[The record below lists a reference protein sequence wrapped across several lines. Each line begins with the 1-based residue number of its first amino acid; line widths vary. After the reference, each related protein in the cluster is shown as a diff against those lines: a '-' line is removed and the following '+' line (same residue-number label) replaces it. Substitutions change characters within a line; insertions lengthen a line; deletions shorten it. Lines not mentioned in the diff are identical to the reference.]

1 MKKIPMRSFS
11 EALALAES
19 WTQPPFDKDTVS
31 AVKALLTLPD
41 REKETAIL
49 DRFGYD
55 LSFGTAG
62 MRAIMDVGTARINEY
77 TIARVSHAVAQV
89 LKSGKTK
96 PAVVIGYDGRKD
108 SAKFAR
114 IAQLKF
120 LAQGVDVFAFDRILP
135 TPLIPFAV
143 RRLKADCGVMITSS
157 HNAAPY
163 NGYKVYAANGAQ
175 ILSPFDTDVM
185 AAMEKIPFAGNDTPV
200 TATGKLTLLDE
211 KLLKD
216 YVDWVTS
223 EVDFAPKENRALK
236 IVFTPLHGA
245 AGAMMNAVFY
255 RSGFKNF
262 LPVPQQ
268 YEPRPDFATVK
279 APNPENKDSL
289 DMAIAMAKEENAD
302 LILATDGDGD
312 RVGVAYK
319 TANGYTSLTGNQIG
333 TLFLYYLL
341 AKQREKKADLS
352 KTIALS
358 SLVSTPLTRVICEKF
373 GVRHFET
380 LTGFKNM
387 GNKADAILTAEPGTR
402 MVLAFEEAFGVTVG
416 DSRDKDGIVSCL
428 LGAHIAAD
436 IPTTDGRPPAADK
449 DGILAGGIEIWLEK
463 MYAECG
469 YASEDAVEKEFPG
482 AEGIAAMGA
491 VVEKLRQNP
500 LTEFL
505 GSPVTS
511 LRDFKKGTEIR
522 AGKEIPIQD
531 IPAQNL
537 IYYTNAAGD
546 WFAIRPSGTEPKVKA
561 YVGIRQKSTERLTAL
576 CHFAA
581 GLLE

>member
-1 MKKIPMRSFS
+1 MRTFS

-19 WTQPPFDKDTVS
+19 WAKTPFDNETIT
-31 AVKALLTLPD
+31 AVKALLSLPET
-41 REKETAIL
+41 EKQTSVL

-62 MRAIMDVGTARINEY
+62 MRAIMDVGTAKINEY
-77 TIARVSHAVAQV
+77 TIARVSVAVAQV
-89 LKSGKTK
+89 LRG
-96 PAVVIGYDGRKD
+96 PALSSSRKGAYRSVVIGYDGRKD
-108 SAKFAR
+108 SPKFAR
-114 IAQLKF
+114 VAQLKF
-120 LAQGVDVFAFDRILP
+120 LEAGIDVFAFDRILP

-143 RRLKADCGVMITSS
+143 RRLKADCGIMITSS

-185 AAMEKIPFAGNDTPV
+185 AAMESLPYAGGGEKATTP
-200 TATGKLTLLDE
+200 GKLTILDE
-211 KLLKD
+211 TLLKD
-216 YVDWVTS
+216 YVAWATS
-223 EVDFAPKENRALK
+223 EADFSPREKRSLK

-245 AGAMMNAVFY
+245 AGAMMNSVFY
-255 RSGFKNF
+255 RADFKYF
-262 LPVPQQ
+262 MPVPQQ
-268 YEPRPDFATVK
+268 YEPRPDFPTVK

-289 DMAIAMAKEENAD
+289 DMAIRMAKEENAD

-312 RVGVAYK
+312 RVGVAYQK
-319 TANGYTSLTGNQIG
+319 DGGYVSLTGNQIG

-341 AKQREKKADLS
+341 AKAREKNTLS
-352 KTIALS
+352 PKLIALS
-358 SLVSTPLTRVICEKF
+358 SVVSTPLTRIICEKF
-373 GVRHFET
+373 GIRHFET

-387 GNKADAILTAEPGTR
+387 GNKADELIQADSQTK
-402 MVLAFEEAFGVTVG
+402 MVLAFEEAFGVTIG

-436 IPTTDGRPPAADK
+436 
-449 DGILAGGIEIWLEK
+449 GGIEHWLEK

-469 YASEDAVEKEFPG
+469 YAAEDAVEKEFPG

-491 VVEKLRQNP
+491 VVEKLRAHP
-500 LTEFL
+500 LKEFL
-505 GSPVTS
+505 GSPVVS
-511 LRDFKKGTEIR
+511 LRDFKKRIEYR
-522 AGKEIPIQD
+522 DGKEIPITE

-546 WFAIRPSGTEPKVKA
+546 WFALRPSGTEPKVKA
-561 YVGIRQKSTERLTAL
+561 YVGIRENSTERLTAL

>member
-1 MKKIPMRSFS
+1 MRSFS

-19 WTQPPFDKDTVS
+19 WTQPHFDKDTVS
-31 AVKALLTLPD
+31 AVKALLALPEA
-41 REKETAIL
+41 EKETAIM

-62 MRAIMDVGTARINEY
+62 MRAVMDVGTAKINGY
-77 TIARVSHAVAQV
+77 TIARVSQAVAQV
-89 LKSGKTK
+89 LNKSPRGSR
-96 PAVVIGYDGRKD
+96 ASVVVGYDGRKD

-185 AAMEKIPFAGNDTPV
+185 AAMQKIPFAGDDATGSTP
-200 TATGKLTLLDE
+200 GKLTQLDE
-211 KLLKD
+211 TLLKA
-216 YVDWVTS
+216 YVEWVTS

-245 AGAMMNAVFY
+245 AGAMMNAAFY

-319 TANGYTSLTGNQIG
+319 TGDGYTSLTGNQIG

-341 AKQREKKADLS
+341 CKQRERKQDLS
-352 KTIALS
+352 KAIALS

-373 GVRHFET
+373 GIRHYET

-387 GNKADAILTAEPGTR
+387 GNKADAILSAEPGTR
-402 MVLAFEEAFGVTVG
+402 MVLAFEEAFGVTIG

-436 IPTTDGRPPAADK
+436 
-449 DGILAGGIEIWLEK
+449 GGIGAWLEK

-469 YASEDAVEKEFPG
+469 YAAEDAVEKEFPG
-482 AEGIAAMGA
+482 AEGIAAMSA
-491 VVEKLRQNP
+491 LVEKLRQNP
-500 LTEFL
+500 LKEFL
-505 GSPVTS
+505 GSPVVS
-511 LRDFKKGTEIR
+511 LRDFKQGIELR
-522 AGKEIPIQD
+522 EGKELPIRD

-561 YVGIRQKSTERLTAL
+561 YVGIRQQSAERLTAL

>member
-1 MKKIPMRSFS
+1 MRTFP

-19 WTQPPFDKDTVS
+19 WAKAPFDNETIT
-31 AVKALLTLPD
+31 AVKALLSLPET
-41 REKETAIL
+41 EKQTAVL

-62 MRAIMDVGTARINEY
+62 MRAIMDIGTAKINEY
-77 TIARVSHAVAQV
+77 TIARVSVAVAQV
-89 LKSGKTK
+89 LKQ
-96 PAVVIGYDGRKD
+96 PALSSSRQGAYRSVVIGYDGRKD
-108 SAKFAR
+108 SPKFAR
-114 IAQLKF
+114 VAQLKF
-120 LAQGVDVFAFDRILP
+120 LEAGIDVFAFDRILP

-143 RRLKADCGVMITSS
+143 RRLKADCGIMITSS

-185 AAMEKIPFAGNDTPV
+185 TVMEKLPYAGGGEKAATP
-200 TATGKLTLLDE
+200 GKLTILDE
-211 KLLKD
+211 TLLRD
-216 YVDWVTS
+216 YVAWATS
-223 EVDFAPKENRALK
+223 EADFSPRENRSLK

-245 AGAMMNAVFY
+245 AGAMMNSVFY
-255 RSGFKNF
+255 RADFKNF
-262 LPVPQQ
+262 MPVPQQ
-268 YEPRPDFATVK
+268 YEPRPDFPTVK

-289 DMAIAMAKEENAD
+289 DMAIHMAKEENAD

-312 RVGVAYK
+312 RVGVAYQK
-319 TANGYTSLTGNQIG
+319 AGGYVSLTGNQIG

-341 AKQREKKADLS
+341 AKAREKNTLS
-352 KTIALS
+352 PKLIALS
-358 SLVSTPLTRVICEKF
+358 SVVSTPLTRIICEKF
-373 GVRHFET
+373 GIRHFET

-387 GNKADAILTAEPGTR
+387 GNKADELIQADGETK
-402 MVLAFEEAFGVTVG
+402 MVLAFEEAFGVTIG

-428 LGAHIAAD
+428 LGAHIAAS
-436 IPTTDGRPPAADK
+436 
-449 DGILAGGIEIWLEK
+449 GGIEDWLEK

-469 YASEDAVEKEFPG
+469 YAAEDAVEKEFPG
-482 AEGIAAMGA
+482 AEGIAAMGS
-491 VVEKLRQNP
+491 VVEKLRANP
-500 LTEFL
+500 LKEFL
-505 GSPVTS
+505 GSPVVS
-511 LRDFKKGTEIR
+511 LRDFKKRIEYR
-522 AGKEIPIQD
+522 DGKEIPITE

-546 WFAIRPSGTEPKVKA
+546 WFALRPSGTEPKVKA
-561 YVGIRQKSTERLTAL
+561 YVGIRQNSTERLTAL